1 MQELTVCFPVYNE
14 VRFLD
19 SLISSV
25 IETEPVTKQIVLIDG
40 GSTDGTIDLIKKWQ
54 NKYTNILLV
63 NNPERFV
70 SHGFNLAFNQTQS
83 KYIALMGA
91 HAEYPSN
98 YFRKGL
104 ELLDSGECDAVGGPL
119 IQKGKTE
126 KASVIAFCMS
136 SKFGV
141 GDTEFRTSKKR
152 MYVDSVAMAIYNRK
166 VFDKVGLFDEALV
179 RNQDDEFHYRLN
191 HFGFRILMEP
201 EMESV
206 YYVRDDL
213 GSLWKQYFQYGLYKP
228 MVLNKIRSG
237 IRLRHLV
244 PGLFTLYLFTLPF
257 FAWLHWIFVLPL
269 ILYFFLATIV
279 LWKEFKK
286 GNDILIGI
294 LSFLTLHLAYGSGFL
309 LGLIKTKK

>member
-14 VRFLD
+14 IRFLD

-25 IETEPVTKQIVLIDG
+25 IETEPVSKQIVLIDG
-40 GSTDGTIDLIKKWQ
+40 GSTDGTIDQIKKWQ
-54 NKYTNILLV
+54 EKYSNIFLV
-63 NNPERFV
+63 NNPQRYV

-91 HAEYPSN
+91 HAEYPAN
-98 YFRKGL
+98 YFKKGL
-104 ELLDSGECDAVGGPL
+104 SLLEAGECDAVGGPL
-119 IQKGKTE
+119 IQKGKTD
-126 KASVIAFCMS
+126 KAQVIAFCMS

-141 GDTEFRTSKKR
+141 GDTEFRTSKER

-191 HFGFRILMEP
+191 HYGCRILMEP

-213 GSLWKQYFQYGLYKP
+213 RSLWKQYFQYGLYKP

-237 IRLRHLV
+237 IRARHLV
-244 PGLFTLYLFTLPF
+244 PGLFTLYLITLPF
-257 FAWLHWIFVLPL
+257 FAWLHWVFILPL
-269 ILYFFLATIV
+269 ILYFILAISV
-279 LWKEFKK
+279 LSKSFKK
-286 GNDILIGI
+286 QKDIFFGI
-294 LSFLTLHLAYGSGFL
+294 AAFLTLHLAYGSGFL
-309 LGLIKTKK
+309 LGLFKKKN